1 MYKQLKRKLIQY
13 YCDAHI
19 EVLEAARERIANRDN
34 TYVCIALLDVM
45 QGSLK
50 SKLAGKHVRDM
61 IRESLNGHSYVG
73 LWLEEAIGQDLR
85 EINMRE
91 YRLAWIDWML
101 EGWKIKR
108 DNA

>member
-19 EVLEAARERIANRDN
+19 EVLEAARERIARRDAD
-34 TYVCIALLDVM
+34 YVCIAIWDIM
-45 QGSLK
+45 QRSLK
-50 SKLAGKHVRDM
+50 LKLAGKHIRDM
-61 IRESLNGHSYVG
+61 IRESLNGHNYVE
-73 LWLEEAIGQDLR
+73 LWLEEAIGQGWR

-91 YRLAWIDWML
+91 YRLAWIDYII